1 MRRSTHYLK
10 NKFRPYSIFEDKYSF
25 IKSKIKVDLW
35 TKID

>member
-25 IKSKIKVDLW
+25 IKSNYAKAWPVN
-35 TKID
+35 

>member
-25 IKSKIKVDLW
+25 TQNYDKAWPVN
-35 TKID
+35 